1 MSELYGV
8 ERLPLPTAAEM
19 AEIDRRAREEHG
31 IPERLLMENAGRAIA
46 GVVQHLLPE
55 GRVVAAL
62 GSGHN
67 GADAYIAL
75 RSLRSWGRDVVAV
88 QAGSRPPD
96 AALAHRWDVPLVSAE
111 RAEFRCK
118 TTGRC

>member
-1 MSELYGV
+1 MSDLYGV
-8 ERLPLPTAAEM
+8 ERLPLPRAAEM

-46 GVVQHLLPE
+46 HVVQHLYPE
-55 GRVVAAL
+55 GRVVAAV

-75 RSLRSWGRDVVAV
+75 RTLCSWGRRVLAI

-96 AALAHRWDVPLVSAE
+96 PVLAHRWEVPVESRLARPGSST
-111 RAEFRCK
+111 R
-118 TTGRC
+118 